1 VKSRLLAA
9 GVMLALIPALWA
21 VQWAVTKSRS
31 QERPN
36 VLMFLTDDQPLP
48 SLSALPKTTAW
59 FGRSST
65 RFTNSFVTTPLCCPS
80 RASIFTGRYSHNHGV
95 VTNSDV
101 EQVTGLDQ
109 HTTFQY
115 HLDRAGYR
123 TALFGKYLNSWEL
136 ERRPPYFDE
145 WAMFTHSAD
154 ANYGEG
160 EWNTDGEIAPVK
172 EYSSDL
178 IGARAD
184 HLIRGE
190 TLARRVVL
198 LVCAA
203 VLLGGVWA
211 ALHGHALVVV
221 GAVIVAVGASTA
233 MAFVTRS
240 SDKPWLIILSTAAP
254 HIPSVVRTEDG
265 KSPVPVM
272 RRTPVHTEADLSDK
286 PSFIQEGVMSGA
298 WAQFVRK
305 KQLRSLWSV
314 DDLVDRVMRSV
325 ADTGDLSRTLAIFTS
340 DNGLL
345 WGDHGNVGKGYPYT
359 NSIKVPLLVR
369 WPAQLQMPDTD
380 RRMVNNLDLAPT
392 ILDVAGPPYS
402 SNVAMDG
409 RSLLDRSRERDRVFL
424 EYKKQ
429 RFAVSRPCP
438 EVGCTPG
445 WKSLRGRGYQY
456 TEYYQRG
463 RVLFREYYDLRR
475 DPWQLQNLLGD
486 ASRKN
491 DPDVEGLAAQLR
503 DDMLCKGLDCP

>member
-1 VKSRLLAA
+1 
-9 GVMLALIPALWA
+9 
-21 VQWAVTKSRS
+21 
-31 QERPN
+31 
-36 VLMFLTDDQPLP
+36 
-48 SLSALPKTTAW
+48 
-59 FGRSST
+59 
-65 RFTNSFVTTPLCCPS
+65 
-80 RASIFTGRYSHNHGV
+80 
-95 VTNSDV
+95 
-101 EQVTGLDQ
+101 
-109 HTTFQY
+109 
-115 HLDRAGYR
+115 
-123 TALFGKYLNSWEL
+123 
-136 ERRPPYFDE
+136 
-145 WAMFTHSAD
+145 
-154 ANYGEG
+154 
-160 EWNTDGEIAPVK
+160 
-172 EYSSDL
+172 
-178 IGARAD
+178 
-184 HLIRGE
+184 
-190 TLARRVVL
+190 
-198 LVCAA
+198 
-203 VLLGGVWA
+203 
-211 ALHGHALVVV
+211 
-221 GAVIVAVGASTA
+221 
-233 MAFVTRS
+233 
-240 SDKPWLIILSTAAP
+240 
-254 HIPSVVRTEDG
+254 
-265 KSPVPVM
+265 
-272 RRTPVHTEADLSDK
+272 VHTEADLSDK

-314 DDLVDRVMRSV
+314 DDLVDRVMRSL

-445 WKSLRGRGYQY
+445 WKSLRAPGYQY